1 MFNFL
6 YITNKLKC
14 NNNINNIDLLNNI
27 INKYNINSII
37 NNYNIKLD
45 TTKNIFNNTYSEQN
59 RELKN
64 FFTDVVTEY
73 ILDSDK
79 LFNLLYL
86 INTLYTTTINKYILC
101 NNLKDDDIIFIFKGG
116 NVFKLIAEKFWM
128 ELPNQAMYKFISEY
142 KPYFKKSDLDFSIY
156 INPNL
161 NIKIL
166 SEITLI
172 SYHIQLIISDILHK
186 NKNLFFKWF
195 KYNKNYQKCLL
206 DKLLIDLNKLNIL
219 QDENSIYYNKKFD
232 KIDFDISNNYENQ
245 KNKYITFLN
254 ENEDI
259 TSLEDLDNNSIV
271 SQNIKTNNNTD
282 FMYTSIN
289 NALKIHTNNR
299 VLEFNLTRT
308 KINFNIYLNNNNLFI
323 GGELIDVSIGHD
335 IAAEKFY
342 KNKKKYLDTI
352 KLNKN
357 DESFSINI
365 YSYNYLYNDLKFILF
380 ETVYFPWN
388 DIKYGKRLYRIFYFT
403 FIDLFINSKSIKNK
417 NIQKILQYYT
427 LIYEIIKNFNN
438 NTFNKTTIN
447 RISKLLSKKKFDI
460 IINNIVCTKECLIYD
475 LFKNINRIIEK
486 VLYSRNLINLNIYN
500 NIFINNNINN
510 NRIQNNNEFEELL
523 NLLSIVK
530 LNLNNLL
537 IVNDYILNYS
547 KNIILFDYK
556 NVNIDLLQ

>member
-1 MFNFL
+1 MFNNLFF
-6 YITNKLKC
+6 TNKL
-14 NNNINNIDLLNNI
+14 NDYNSNIELLNNI
-27 INKYNINSII
+27 IDKYNITNII
-37 NNYNIKLD
+37 NNYNIKLE
-45 TTKNIFNNTYSEQN
+45 TKQDIFNNTYSEQN

-64 FFTDVVTEY
+64 FFTDVVTEH

-101 NNLKDDDIIFIFKGG
+101 NDLKDDDIIFIFKGG

-156 INPNL
+156 INPDL
-161 NIKIL
+161 NIKVL
-166 SEITLI
+166 KEITLI
-172 SYHIQLIISDILHK
+172 SYHIQLVISDILHK

-206 DKLLIDLNKLNIL
+206 NKLLIDLNKLNIL
-219 QDENSIYYNKKFD
+219 KDENSIYYNKKFD
-232 KIDFDISNNYENQ
+232 KIDFNISNNYENQ

-271 SQNIKTNNNTD
+271 SQNIKTTNNTE

-335 IAAEKFY
+335 VATEKFY

-352 KLNKN
+352 QLNKN
-357 DESFSINI
+357 DESFNINI

-427 LIYEIIKNFNN
+427 LICEIIKNFNN

-447 RISKLLSKKKFDI
+447 RISKLLNKKKFDT

-510 NRIQNNNEFEELL
+510 NRIQNKNEFEELL
-523 NLLSIVK
+523 NLLNIVK

-537 IVNDYILNYS
+537 IVNEYILNYS

-556 NVNIDLLQ
+556 CVNIDLLQ

>member
-1 MFNFL
+1 MINNLFF
-6 YITNKLKC
+6 TNKL
-14 NNNINNIDLLNNI
+14 NNYNSNIELLNNI
-27 INKYNINSII
+27 IDKYDITNII
-37 NNYNIKLD
+37 NNYNIKLE
-45 TTKNIFNNTYSEQN
+45 TKQDIFNNTYSEQN

-64 FFTDVVTEY
+64 FFTDVVIEH

-86 INTLYTTTINKYILC
+86 INTLYTTTINKYIVC
-101 NNLKDDDIIFIFKGG
+101 NDLKDDDIIFIFKGG

-156 INPNL
+156 INPDL
-161 NIKIL
+161 NIKVL
-166 SEITLI
+166 TEITLI
-172 SYHIQLIISDILHK
+172 SYHIQLVISDILYK

-206 DKLLIDLNKLNIL
+206 NKLLIDLNKLTIL
-219 QDENSIYYNKKFD
+219 KDENSIYYNKKFD
-232 KIDFDISNNYENQ
+232 KIDFNISNNYENQ

-271 SQNIKTNNNTD
+271 SQNIKTTNNTE

-335 IAAEKFY
+335 VATEKFY

-352 KLNKN
+352 QLNKN
-357 DESFSINI
+357 DESFNINI

-427 LIYEIIKNFNN
+427 LICEIIKNFNN
-438 NTFNKTTIN
+438 NTYNKTTIN
-447 RISKLLSKKKFDI
+447 RISKLLSKKKFDT

-510 NRIQNNNEFEELL
+510 NRIQTNNEFEELL
-523 NLLSIVK
+523 NLLNIVK

-537 IVNDYILNYS
+537 IVNEYILNYS
-547 KNIILFDYK
+547 KNVILFDYK
-556 NVNIDLLQ
+556 CVNIDLLQ

>member
-1 MFNFL
+1 MFNNLFF
-6 YITNKLKC
+6 TNKL
-14 NNNINNIDLLNNI
+14 NDYNSNIELLNNI
-27 INKYNINSII
+27 IDKYNITNII
-37 NNYNIKLD
+37 NNYNIKLE
-45 TTKNIFNNTYSEQN
+45 TKQDIFNNTYSEQN

-64 FFTDVVTEY
+64 FFTDVVTEH

-86 INTLYTTTINKYILC
+86 INTLYTTTINKYIVC
-101 NNLKDDDIIFIFKGG
+101 NDLKDDDIIFIFKGG

-156 INPNL
+156 INPDL
-161 NIKIL
+161 NIKVL
-166 SEITLI
+166 KEITLI
-172 SYHIQLIISDILHK
+172 SYHIQLVISDILHK

-206 DKLLIDLNKLNIL
+206 NKLLIDLNKLNIL
-219 QDENSIYYNKKFD
+219 KDENSIYYNKKFD
-232 KIDFDISNNYENQ
+232 KIDFNISNNYENQ

-271 SQNIKTNNNTD
+271 SQNIKTTNNTD

-335 IAAEKFY
+335 VATEKFY
-342 KNKKKYLDTI
+342 RNKKKYLDTI
-352 KLNKN
+352 QLNKN
-357 DESFSINI
+357 DESFNINI

-427 LIYEIIKNFNN
+427 LICEIIKNFNN

-447 RISKLLSKKKFDI
+447 RISKLLSKKKFDT

-486 VLYSRNLINLNIYN
+486 VLYSRNLIDLNIYN

-510 NRIQNNNEFEELL
+510 NRIQTNNEFEELL
-523 NLLSIVK
+523 NLLNIVK

-537 IVNDYILNYS
+537 IVNEYILNYS
-547 KNIILFDYK
+547 KNVILFDYK
-556 NVNIDLLQ
+556 CVNIDLLQ